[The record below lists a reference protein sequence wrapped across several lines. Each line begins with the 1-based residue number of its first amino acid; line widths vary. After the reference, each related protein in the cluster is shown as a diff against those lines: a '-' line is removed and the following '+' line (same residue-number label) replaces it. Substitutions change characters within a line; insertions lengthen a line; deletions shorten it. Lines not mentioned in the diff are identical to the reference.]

1 MNVSKAQLE
10 EEIKKLI
17 IKAVDLED
25 TLLSEIFSDTPLFKD
40 GLGLD
45 SIDSLEI
52 GIALKKKYNIK
63 FDYNQNNIKYLYSIS
78 TITDFVF
85 NHLENASN

>member
-1 MNVSKAQLE
+1 MNINKAELE

-17 IKAVDLED
+17 IKALDLENI
-25 TLLSEIFSDTPLFKD
+25 SPAEISSDTPLFKD

-52 GIALKKKYNIK
+52 EIALKKI
-63 FDYNQNNIKYLYSIS
+63 
-78 TITDFVF
+78 
-85 NHLENASN
+85 

>member
-1 MNVSKAQLE
+1 MNINKAELE
-10 EEIKKLI
+10 EEIKKII
-17 IKAVDLED
+17 IKALDLED
-25 TLLSEIFSDTPLFKD
+25 ISPAEISSDTPLFKD

-52 GIALKKKYNIK
+52 EIALKKKYNIQ
-63 FDYNQNNIKYLYSIS
+63 FDYNQNNIKHLYSIS